1 MLNLNK
7 ITSLEKN
14 DVDNFKK
21 TVKIYNL
28 DMIIAVGYRVNS
40 EMAIQSRRWAT
51 KILKEY
57 ITKGF
62 SLNDECFINAFKY
75 DIKYFDELL
84 DVSKQL
90 E

>member
-1 MLNLNK
+1 MNLNK